1 VELRG
6 AGRRVRVAVRANW
19 AQAESGGEGAVQP
32 RSGGGLCRG
41 AWRIEGAKGNMGG
54 WQRGPWLSVSRQSIG
69 SQ

>member
-6 AGRRVRVAVRANW
+6 RSAGELGKGG
-19 AQAESGGEGAVQP
+19 ESGGEGAVQP

-41 AWRIEGAKGNMGG
+41 AWRIEGAKDS
-54 WQRGPWLSVSRQSIG
+54 RAERPWLSVSRYPVG

>member
-6 AGRRVRVAVRANW
+6 AGRRVWVAVR

-41 AWRIEGAKGNMGG
+41 AWRVEGAKGNMGG
-54 WQRGPWLSVSRQSIG
+54 WQREARGCQSVG